1 MAGPEFFQTV
11 MGRQFYEGAVPKLI
25 GAIERVADAL
35 ESQKTIPST
44 AAVAMTRSI
53 PPLSG
58 RASMDA
64 GTTSA
69 CLYLLR
75 KARDDA
81 PGEWDALAHSGTGG
95 TALCELWDILNR
107 VEGEG
112 A

>member
-1 MAGPEFFQTV
+1 MPGPEFFQTI
-11 MGRQFYEGAVPKLI
+11 MGQRFYEGTVPKLI
-25 GAIERVADAL
+25 GVIERVADAL
-35 ESQKTIPST
+35 ESQKTIP
-44 AAVAMTRSI
+44 
-53 PPLSG
+53 
-58 RASMDA
+58 MDA
-64 GTTSA
+64 GTASA